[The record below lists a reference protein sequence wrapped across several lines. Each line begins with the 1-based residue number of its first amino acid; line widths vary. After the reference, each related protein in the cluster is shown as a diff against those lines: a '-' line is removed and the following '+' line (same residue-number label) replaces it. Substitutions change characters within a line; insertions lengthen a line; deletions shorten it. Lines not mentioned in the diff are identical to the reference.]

1 MSAAKSNTASVEA
14 TTATEVAT
22 KKKVEH
28 SPCTL
33 AVGKVRL
40 AAIAAIAE
48 PAYRVALAYVAQAE
62 DELANAEAVMADDA
76 KDIRQVNTARRWVA
90 AAQMAANDTTNR

>member
-1 MSAAKSNTASVEA
+1 MAKSNTTTVE
-14 TTATEVAT
+14 
-22 KKKVEH
+22 KKVVEH
-28 SPCTL
+28 SPCTI

-48 PAYRVALAYVAQAE
+48 PAYRVALAYVQQAQ

-90 AAQMAANDTTNR
+90 AAEVAANDTTNR